1 MTPRRGCPA
10 GPMQELQL
18 LQLPELS
25 LSGGGLID
33 TLKVPVRALKD
44 NPISGQIDNINRQLP
59 EKLEK

>member
-1 MTPRRGCPA
+1 
-10 GPMQELQL
+10 MQELQL